1 LRASAAA
8 GVTVVALV
16 CDQDHD
22 STLLSFN
29 DTVSSVVSSI
39 DIDVENLILEGD
51 NVDSPSFA
59 SDDIPPQCSSQA
71 YVAGFC
77 LKMIPTSDDCYT
89 LTCRMTGD
97 EDGVFISFKQ
107 YDFATKG
114 LFCVTDSA
122 LGAFKSLEMVFRRN
136 MIESVNSVMS

>member
-39 DIDVENLILEGD
+39 DIDVENIILEGD

-71 YVAGFC
+71 LSCDVETDVLKYVAGFC
-77 LKMIPTSDDCYT
+77 LKMIPTCDDCYT

-114 LFCVTDSA
+114 LFV
-122 LGAFKSLEMVFRRN
+122 
-136 MIESVNSVMS
+136 